1 MMMMMMVV
9 VVMRENA
16 TFARDDACMRGAR
29 LERLVRWWVTD
40 GDSAS
45 VDFFFRGE
53 EGKFEQDLFTCLSV
67 VLVGI
72 EVLVF

>member
-1 MMMMMMVV
+1 MQTPRRRVSGHVARVTCDMMMMMMMMVV

-45 VDFFFRGE
+45 VDFF
-53 EGKFEQDLFTCLSV
+53 SW
-67 VLVGI
+67 
-72 EVLVF
+72 